1 MKHELKRERAG
12 KAEMGSITP
21 TCSCGWRGRT
31 EYAYNDYCHTN
42 VKEQEGDHI
51 RNAHRGELETANATL
66 EQQMMD
72 ACAPKNEREWWAFA
86 EIGRLRAEVA
96 SLTAQL
102 QSGESFHAV
111 AVHQRDAAWGEVET
125 LKATLTQQ
133 CKGFRADVE
142 KLEAEVEALRADAER
157 YRWLR
162 EQHWNDSPM
171 CVVMNPRACVKLGS
185 DCPSDERLDAAID
198 AAIKLE
204 GE

>member
-86 EIGRLRAEVA
+86 EIGRLRAEVEA
-96 SLTAQL
+96 
-102 QSGESFHAV
+102 
-111 AVHQRDAAWGEVET
+111 
-125 LKATLTQQ
+125 LKAENERQFTALNDWLYANGPNGWIDLLRHELAAMTT
-133 CKGFRADVE
+133 
-142 KLEAEVEALRADAER
+142 EVEALRADAALKR
-157 YRWLR
+157 DLLLWALYHAQGGSSRVGQAIRRHLGI
-162 EQHWNDSPM
+162 EQHARLTPEQIKDAE
-171 CVVMNPRACVKLGS
+171 RA
-185 DCPSDERLDAAID
+185 AQ
-198 AAIKLE
+198 E
-204 GE
+204 GRG

>member
-86 EIGRLRAEVA
+86 EIGRLRAEV
-96 SLTAQL
+96 
-102 QSGESFHAV
+102 
-111 AVHQRDAAWGEVET
+111 
-125 LKATLTQQ
+125 
-133 CKGFRADVE
+133 
-142 KLEAEVEALRADAER
+142 EALRADAALKR
-157 YRWLR
+157 DLLLWALYHAQGGSSRVGQAIRRHLGI
-162 EQHWNDSPM
+162 EQHARLTPEQIKDAE
-171 CVVMNPRACVKLGS
+171 RA
-185 DCPSDERLDAAID
+185 AQ
-198 AAIKLE
+198 E
-204 GE
+204 GRG

>member
-86 EIGRLRAEVA
+86 EIGRLRAEV
-96 SLTAQL
+96 
-102 QSGESFHAV
+102 
-111 AVHQRDAAWGEVET
+111 
-125 LKATLTQQ
+125 
-133 CKGFRADVE
+133 
-142 KLEAEVEALRADAER
+142 EALRADAER
-157 YRWLR
+157 WEHAR
-162 EQHWNDSPM
+162 SI
-171 CVVMNPRACVKLGS
+171 ACFTEDRDMGPGGWWTVAVHVKRR
-185 DCPSDERLDAAID
+185 PAANTID
-198 AAIKLE
+198 AAVDAARAAQGGKS
-204 GE
+204 

>member
-86 EIGRLRAEVA
+86 EIGRLRAEV
-96 SLTAQL
+96 
-102 QSGESFHAV
+102 
-111 AVHQRDAAWGEVET
+111 
-125 LKATLTQQ
+125 
-133 CKGFRADVE
+133 
-142 KLEAEVEALRADAER
+142 EALRNG
-157 YRWLR
+157 L
-162 EQHWNDSPM
+162 DSI
-171 CVVMNPRACVKLGS
+171 RQYGS
-185 DCPSDERLDAAID
+185 DTLSGRTDGPDDRAWQRAAVLEMTNR
-198 AAIKLE
+198 AIRALK
-204 GE
+204 GK

>member
-86 EIGRLRAEVA
+86 EIGRLRAEV
-96 SLTAQL
+96 
-102 QSGESFHAV
+102 
-111 AVHQRDAAWGEVET
+111 EV
-125 LKATLTQQ
+125 
-133 CKGFRADVE
+133 
-142 KLEAEVEALRADAER
+142 LRAD
-157 YRWLR
+157 
-162 EQHWNDSPM
+162 S
-171 CVVMNPRACVKLGS
+171 
-185 DCPSDERLDAAID
+185 ERLTGERDVAIGMLAYWCVAVDQNGTGWDDWDEHYKDAMYRPCPIRELLDKEID
-198 AAIKLE
+198 AARAAK
-204 GE
+204 GERG

>member
-72 ACAPKNEREWWAFA
+72 ACAPKNEREWWAFV
-86 EIGRLRAEVA
+86 EIGRLR
-96 SLTAQL
+96 
-102 QSGESFHAV
+102 
-111 AVHQRDAAWGEVET
+111 
-125 LKATLTQQ
+125 
-133 CKGFRADVE
+133 
-142 KLEAEVEALRADAER
+142 AEVEALRADAER
-157 YRWLR
+157 YRWIR
-162 EQHWNDSPM
+162 DGSNPPW
-171 CVVMNPRACVKLGS
+171 VMQMLERYADNGS
-185 DCPSDERLDAAID
+185 DFDAEVD
-198 AAIKLE
+198 AVRAAQ
-204 GE
+204 GVV